1 MDDVIFILIFVI
13 EIVEGLSFG
22 DIDGDVIVL

>member
-13 EIVEGLSFG
+13 EIVEGFSFG

>member
-1 MDDVIFILIFVI
+1 MDEVIFILIIVM